1 MRYFFIFAFLAL
13 NTAHGPA
20 LAQPRPVHIYL
31 NDVRLEGGELRGQT
45 LTGVDVRFED
55 NGDIRILARG
65 YRVTADTA
73 GGASTS
79 TPSPAQPWVQA
90 NPSTAAQALSHSS
103 ATGTTTPPPA
113 TSPLPTAAPL
123 AAAVAPTAPAS
134 VQGKRYYIAPTPQ
147 ARPGAAQYDVE
158 VFVNGMAVRKFHSK
172 APELYVEITRWMR
185 PGVLNAIR
193 LVAHKEPGPRISASS
208 ADTFELI
215 LGTGELQGGQLLLE
229 PLQRYR
235 RNAAEVSDFN
245 TEMTIDLTP

>member
-1 MRYFFIFAFLAL
+1 MRSFFAFTFLAL
-13 NTAHGPA
+13 NVALSLAHGSA
-20 LAQPRPVHIYL
+20 LAQPRPLHIYL

-65 YRVTADTA
+65 YRVTADTPNGSPPSA
-73 GGASTS
+73 LPPTQP
-79 TPSPAQPWVQA
+79 PSPHPA
-90 NPSTAAQALSHSS
+90 
-103 ATGTTTPPPA
+103 ATGTTVQPPAAPPPQ
-113 TSPLPTAAPL
+113 
-123 AAAVAPTAPAS
+123 AVAPSAAALASTAP

-158 VFVNGMAVRKFHSK
+158 VLVNGVAVRKFHSK
-172 APELYVEITRWMR
+172 DPEPFIEITRWMR
-185 PGVLNAIR
+185 PGVLNTIR
-193 LVAHKEPGPRISASS
+193 LVAHKESGPRISASA
-208 ADTFELI
+208 ADVFELI

-235 RNAAEVSDFN
+235 RNASEVSDFN